1 MVVRED
7 ADGTICIPQTSHA
20 WVSGQLARAWADVGE
35 PREDVILAALQHDIG
50 WAEWDL
56 APESDPDAG
65 PPTPPTLPR
74 SFMKMPTAA
83 RMEIWRP
90 AARRVQA
97 QSLYAALLVS
107 LHGTTLHA
115 GLEEAQDFLA
125 EQRALQEAWIAELG
139 ADRDEVE
146 RHRALIM
153 LWDKLSLALCLRW
166 DPYETDGLTLERVED
181 ETFTL
186 RPWPFADEAP
196 VALRCQGRRLDGA
209 LVNIRF
215 SIVP

>member
-7 ADGTICIPQTSHA
+7 ERGVLCIPQTSHA

-56 APESDPDAG
+56 DPQTDPDAD
-65 PPTPPTLPR
+65 PPTRPR
-74 SFMKMPTAA
+74 SFMNMPAAA

-115 GLEEAQDFLA
+115 GLEGAAAFLA
-125 EQRALQEAWIAELG
+125 EQRALQEEWLAELG
-139 ADRDEVE
+139 ADRARVE
-146 RHRALIM
+146 RHRELLM
-153 LWDKLSLALCLRW
+153 VWDKLSLALCLRW
-166 DPYETDGLTLERVED
+166 DPYETDELALERVGA

-186 RPWPFADEAP
+186 RPWPFAHGEP
-196 VALRCQGRRLDGA
+196 LVLRCQGRRLDGTLERLEFELRA
-209 LVNIRF
+209 
-215 SIVP
+215 

>member
-1 MVVRED
+1 MVVRG
-7 ADGTICIPQTSHA
+7 DGSEAVCIPQTSHA
-20 WVSGQLARAWADVGE
+20 WISGQLARAWRDVGD

-56 APESDPDAG
+56 DPEIDPG
-65 PPTPPTLPR
+65 TGLPR
-74 SFMKMPTAA
+74 SFMRMPTAS

-90 AARRVQA
+90 AARRVQG

-115 GLEEAQDFLA
+115 GLEGAGEFLA
-125 EQRALQEAWIAELG
+125 EQRALQDGWIAELG
-139 ADRDEVE
+139 ADRDAVE

-166 DPYETDGLTLERVED
+166 DPYETDGLALERVEG

-186 RPWPFADEAP
+186 RPWPFADDAP
-196 VALRCQGRRLDGA
+196 LTVGCQGRRWADGA
-209 LVNIRF
+209 LVRLAFTLI
-215 SIVP
+215 P